1 MFRVEKI
8 QITDNDCILYT
19 LCPSEWGIGRF
30 KPSKKNFTL
39 RQTSKDTSLMMSPSA
54 DFSVGSSQAFGYDN
68 NGHRPKTSTSS
79 SAEHTATDRYR
90 IEKAG

>member
-1 MFRVEKI
+1 MKI
-8 QITDNDCILYT
+8 LGGEGGGAPPPRHPLNPPVASVDPNPVT
-19 LCPSEWGIGRF
+19 S
-30 KPSKKNFTL
+30 FTL
-39 RQTSKDTSLMMSPSA
+39 KQTSKNTSLMMSSSA

-68 NGHRPKTSTSS
+68 NGHRPKTSTPS